1 MCYLYVF
8 LTVTLFLFCM
18 KVLLTSYVRVCVCV
32 CVSESTVLCKIF
44 GTYIADTAVEW
55 SQLHRCIHPILVWGL
70 NVGEYPRWELCIHA
84 RYKNCVKHGLIIWIF
99 QRSCWWKDNLKMN
112 SRYRLCVCVYVCMC
126 VWSFGQNRIV
136 PLWGLILGFG
146 NTTMIIHIP
155 GKGGIS
161 LPAK

>member
-55 SQLHRCIHPILVWGL
+55 SQLHRCIHPILV
-70 NVGEYPRWELCIHA
+70 
-84 RYKNCVKHGLIIWIF
+84 
-99 QRSCWWKDNLKMN
+99 
-112 SRYRLCVCVYVCMC
+112 
-126 VWSFGQNRIV
+126 
-136 PLWGLILGFG
+136 
-146 NTTMIIHIP
+146 
-155 GKGGIS
+155 
-161 LPAK
+161 